1 MKIVS
6 ADLYALRIP
15 FTIPFS
21 HRLKTRSFSD
31 SIIVKLTTD
40 SGESGFGEGV
50 ARPYVTGE
58 TVSSSLDYIK
68 HVLLPLIQQHV
79 FHPLPQD
86 TDSMN
91 VLSEISA
98 MLPMLPDTGKDSVIA
113 FNASKAAIEIALIDA
128 LLKHSGKSL
137 SYLIQP
143 HRESVTYSA
152 VITADSEDKIKK
164 IARECGQYGMK
175 QVKIKVGV
183 GDDYRRIAT
192 VRDIVGNVVSL
203 RVDANCAFDIKGAL
217 DLIASIQSLGID
229 SIEQPVPRGDIN
241 ALAQVKKDSI
251 IPIMVDESLITEAD
265 AVELIEKNACDLFNL
280 RISKNGGLF
289 RTLRLAELAR
299 KAGIG
304 FQLGCHVGET
314 AILSAAGRHLAAH
327 LDDVKFIEGSYGT
340 LLLEEDIAVES
351 VQFGYAGNAPL
362 LKGPGLGIQVR
373 QDLLEKY
380 AEKTINITL
389 E

>member
-50 ARPYVTGE
+50 PRPYVTGE

-68 HVLLPLIQQHV
+68 HVLLPLIHQHV
-79 FHPLPQD
+79 FHPLTQD

-98 MLPMLPDTGKDSVIA
+98 MLPDTGKDSVIA
-113 FNASKAAIEIALIDA
+113 FNASKTAIEIALIDA

-164 IARECGQYGMK
+164 IARECEQYGMK
-175 QVKIKVGV
+175 QVKIKVGI

-192 VRDIVGNVVSL
+192 VRDILGNVVSL

-265 AVELIEKNACDLFNL
+265 AVELIKKNACDLFNL

-289 RTLRLAELAR
+289 RTLGLAELAR
-299 KAGIG
+299 KVGIG
-304 FQLGCHVGET
+304 FQLGCQVGET

-327 LDDVKFIEGSYGT
+327 LDDVKFIEGSFGT
-340 LLLEEDIAVES
+340 LLLEEDIASES

-380 AEKTINITL
+380 AEKTINITF